1 MKIRTK
7 AFLIFQLATAIV
19 TILVILMYCITIGIT
34 ANYLPSFTDNIVT
47 CATFVIPFSIALFP
61 VWKLWK
67 GKTWYTLSLLFFGA
81 ITIMA
86 FLCFLIGM
94 IYPGEWGF
102 IIFWGSMVYIF
113 YFPAILIIS
122 CLTGLIG
129 KYILSKCN
137 VRSPGSER
145 DAGIE

>member
-19 TILVILMYCITIGIT
+19 TILLILMYFGIT
-34 ANYLPSFTDNIVT
+34 ANDLPSFTEIIIF
-47 CATFVIPFSIALFP
+47 FVIPFSIALFP
-61 VWKLWK
+61 VWILWK
-67 GKTWYTLSLLFFGA
+67 GKTWYTLSLLFFAA
-81 ITIMA
+81 ITIIA

-94 IYPGEWGF
+94 IYPGELGF
-102 IIFWGSMVYIF
+102 LIFWGTMIYIF

-129 KYILSKCN
+129 KYILSN
-137 VRSPGSER
+137 YSNTV
-145 DAGIE
+145 I